1 MYCPVCEMYEET
13 PIMHSI
19 GPLPK
24 DAPIMEGFEGYCSIE
39 CYLEAVPNDD
49 IIEESA
55 NFLGVPSGIAVFWT
69 NDPL

>member
-1 MYCPVCEMYEET
+1 MVNLMYCPVCEMYEET

-49 IIEESA
+49 IIEALNKIEAWIEELS
-55 NFLGVPSGIAVFWT
+55 
-69 NDPL
+69 